1 VSEPV
6 CVADFERLA
15 ESRLEPGAFGFYA
28 GGAGDERVLA
38 GNVTAWERLC
48 LRPRVLVDV
57 SEVSTATTVL
67 GTPVSMPL
75 LVAPVALQGLAHLD
89 GERGMARAAAAAGT
103 LMCLSTIANTTP
115 EEVAAAALGA
125 PRWFQ
130 LYVFRDRGLTREL
143 VGRAAEHGYGAIVLT
158 VDLPRLGRR
167 ERDLRTGFTIP
178 APITVPSVAALR
190 SFEGG
195 GWEGATALELGA
207 FDPSLT
213 WADLDELRS
222 FSSLP
227 LVLKGIQ
234 TAEDAELACANGVD
248 AIVVSNHG
256 GRQLDAVAPTAEL
269 LPEVVAAVAG
279 RLEVYVDGGIRRGS
293 DVLKALAL
301 GARAVLAGRAPLWG
315 LACDGEAGATRVLQL
330 LRDEIELA
338 LALCGCTS
346 PEHVSP
352 QHLGTI
358 GGP

>member
-15 ESRLEPGAFGFYA
+15 ESRLEPGAFGYYA
-28 GGAGDERVLA
+28 GGAADERALA
-38 GNVTAWERLC
+38 GNVAAWERLR

-57 SEVSTATTVL
+57 TEVTTKTTVL

-75 LVAPVALQGLAHLD
+75 LVAPTAIQRLAHPD
-89 GERGMARAAAAAGT
+89 GEQGMATAAATVGT
-103 LMCLSTIANTTP
+103 LMCLSTLATATP
-115 EEVAAAALGA
+115 AEVAATAPGA

-130 LYVFRDRGLTREL
+130 LYVFRDRGVTRAFVEQA
-143 VGRAAEHGYGAIVLT
+143 VEHGYGAIVLT
-158 VDLPRLGRR
+158 VDAPRLGRR
-167 ERDLRTGFTIP
+167 ERDLRTGFRVP
-178 APITVPSVAALR
+178 EEITVPSMAAL
-190 SFEGG
+190 G
-195 GWEGATALELGA
+195 GWEGATPLELLGA
-207 FDPSLT
+207 IDPSLT
-213 WADLDELRS
+213 WDDLDELRS
-222 FSSLP
+222 LSSLQF
-227 LVLKGIQ
+227 VLKGIQ
-234 TAEDAELACANGVD
+234 TAEDAELACEHGVD

-269 LPEVVAAVAG
+269 LPEVVEAVAG
-279 RLEVYVDGGIRRGS
+279 RIEVYVDGGIRRGS
-293 DVLKALAL
+293 DVVKALAL

-346 PEHVSP
+346 PEDVSP
-352 QHLGTI
+352 THLGTI